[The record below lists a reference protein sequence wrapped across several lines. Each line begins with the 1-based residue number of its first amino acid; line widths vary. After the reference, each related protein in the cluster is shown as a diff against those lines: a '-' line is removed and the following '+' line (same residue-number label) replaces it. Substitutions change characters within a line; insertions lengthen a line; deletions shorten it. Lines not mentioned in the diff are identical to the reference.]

1 MDDPL
6 SAVDAHVGQHIM
18 DNAMRSLTKE
28 VRILATHQ
36 LQVLHHCDRI
46 LYMSEGRVVADGTFD
61 HLMANSASFQRMMAT
76 VDNEGSN
83 KNAKKTRTRTKSRR
97 VKASKLL

>member
-18 DNAMRSLTKE
+18 DNAMRSPTKE

-36 LQVLHHCDRI
+36 LQVLHRCDRI
-46 LYMSEGRVVADGTFD
+46 LSVSEGQVVADGTFD
-61 HLMANSASFQRMMAT
+61 HFMANSASFQRMIAT
-76 VDNEGSN
+76 VNNEGEQQERQ
-83 KNAKKTRTRTKSRR
+83 KRHGQGQSRGE
-97 VKASKLL
+97 